1 MVVRRRP
8 PLLLLLCLAALAVS
22 VAADKK
28 CRDRKTAKGCEKKK
42 AKGFCAEEAVC
53 PKKKK
58 DGKKCKQTRKK
69 CRLTCGLCTP
79 GVDPVTNQPVNENY
93 DPASNTLL
101 TDMLTAC
108 GCATEVDGRDMR
120 PTAAAPYFCVK
131 TEYKGANG
139 DTPVK
144 ICRGGYG
151 ALNAA
156 ACDGGSV
163 VCGRSGYPSP
173 PPSQSP
179 SPPPTPTP
187 PPSPPYVSP
196 PSTPPACG
204 GADKLIQ
211 DRAGLVAAMNL
222 WCSNVD
228 TTTLGDGVA
237 NNKKDATA
245 KCAPSTW
252 NVKFSTGVTLGP
264 NPTGATSVFAEANLC
279 TVGAWG
285 TTPGDDDMNG
295 WDVSEVTSMKVR
307 PPAPA
312 ASGLVQVVCRAPR
325 CVPACRRVCLRARPY

>member
-69 CRLTCGLCTP
+69 CRLTCSLCTP
-79 GVDPVTNQPVNENY
+79 GIDPVTNQPVNENY

-325 CVPACRRVCLRARPY
+325 CVPACRRVV